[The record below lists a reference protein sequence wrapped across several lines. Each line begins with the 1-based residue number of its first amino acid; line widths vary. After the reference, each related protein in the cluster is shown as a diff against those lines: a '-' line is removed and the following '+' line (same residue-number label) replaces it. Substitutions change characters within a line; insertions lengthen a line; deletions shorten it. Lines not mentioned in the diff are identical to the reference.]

1 MIIEKSNQEIVKE
14 VFINFLDSQGHRKT
28 PERFAILFEIYDNK
42 EHFDI
47 ESLYI
52 KMKNKNYRV
61 SRATLYNT
69 IELLLEC
76 GLVRKHQF
84 GKSQAQYEKSYFDH
98 QHDHIILTD
107 TGEVKEFCDPR
118 IQQIKKTIEEVFDVN
133 IHKHSLYFYGTKKK

>member
-14 VFINFLDSQGHRKT
+14 VFINFLDKQGHRKT

-118 IQQIKKTIEEVFDVN
+118 IHQIKKTIEEVFDVN